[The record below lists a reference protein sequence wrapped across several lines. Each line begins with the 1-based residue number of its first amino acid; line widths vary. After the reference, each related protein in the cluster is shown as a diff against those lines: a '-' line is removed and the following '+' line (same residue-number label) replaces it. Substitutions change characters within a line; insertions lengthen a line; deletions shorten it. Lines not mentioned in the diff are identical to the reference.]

1 MGDVDD
7 MKYCIDDKII
17 IELAKMLEKTLTLV
31 TLSGTICDEHVTEAK
46 VLLKRVK
53 NKQYDLTSERRL
65 L

>member
-1 MGDVDD
+1 

-17 IELAKMLEKTLTLV
+17 QDLALLLQLSLNVEDMSEEQHVEYLT
-31 TLSGTICDEHVTEAK
+31 K
-46 VLLKRVK
+46 VCNMLKRVK